1 MKKPLLISI
10 LLFILLVPVISTLC
24 TRVGKYKTA
33 IHENEIVHKGLA
45 HIMVQIEFSTGTGWI
60 LTDCES
66 GPLSSPQEISLVG
79 NVPNGF
85 DYEVEC
91 GENTFVCFGSF
102 SSEDNSVFIVEEWE
116 ILYPVK
122 RRATFFPNWMYPKS
136 GLYWFD
142 RP

>member
-1 MKKPLLISI
+1 MKKSLFIYISLL
-10 LLFILLVPVISTLC
+10 ILLVPLISILC

-102 SSEDNSVFIVEEWE
+102 SSEDKSVFIVEEWE
-116 ILYPVK
+116 ILYPIK
-122 RRATFFPNWMYPKS
+122 RNATLFPNWMYPKS

-142 RP
+142 CP